1 LTCSIIIDGDHLKL
15 ILNGKFNLGVLA
27 CHYMYIASVT
37 VLDKVQLNIPS
48 MPVIFCKKCGE
59 TNYLDPKS
67 YWTINDAAVKCKNC
81 GTINTITL
89 ENGEL
94 KKQD

>member
-1 LTCSIIIDGDHLKL
+1 
-15 ILNGKFNLGVLA
+15 
-27 CHYMYIASVT
+27 
-37 VLDKVQLNIPS
+37 

-59 TNYLDPKS
+59 TNYLDLKS

-94 KKQD
+94 KKQV

>member
-1 LTCSIIIDGDHLKL
+1 VIFCKECKDIT
-15 ILNGKFNLGVLA
+15 
-27 CHYMYIASVT
+27 
-37 VLDKVQLNIPS
+37 S
-48 MPVIFCKKCGE
+48 MPIIFCKKCGE

-94 KKQD
+94 KKQV